1 MTTPM
6 IPVPVIHIQAALQS
20 TETFSG
26 GHVTIGSQNQSEAV
40 QFQFQQFNSEAQPL
54 FQESIT
60 VQGQDLLSNLDFTGN
75 GSLAL
80 AEQLDI
86 SIPMPTFGHLW
97 F

>member
-1 MTTPM
+1 MTTPT
-6 IPVPVIHIQAALQS
+6 IPVIHIQAALQS

-26 GHVTIGSQNQSEAV
+26 GHVTIGSQNQNEAV
-40 QFQFQQFNSEAQPL
+40 QFQFERFDPSNGHPL
-54 FQESIT
+54 FQEAIT

-97 F
+97 L